1 MFQKGA
7 QWEKIFLNKN
17 NRIKDVD
24 FFQKSFASEGGFC
37 QEIKALTVKERKE

>member
-7 QWEKIFLNKN
+7 QWEKIFLN

-24 FFQKSFASEGGFC
+24 FFQESFASEGGFY
-37 QEIKALTVKERKE
+37 QEIKALTVKEHKE